1 MANKVTGIAA
11 TINYLRAISALAK
24 NVQGFPL
31 SKPRRV
37 RSRPFLRMVSEPQ
50 RGGGPLIGADGRLK
64 LPGGSAD
71 A

>member
-11 TINYLRAISALAK
+11 TINYLQAISALAE

-31 SKPRRV
+31 GKPRKV
-37 RSRPFLRMVSEPQ
+37 RSRLFLRTVSEPQ
-50 RGGGPLIGADGRLK
+50 RGGGSLIGADGRLK
-64 LPGGSAD
+64 LAGGSAD

>member
-11 TINYLRAISALAK
+11 TINYLRAISALAE

-31 SKPRRV
+31 GKPRRV

-50 RGGGPLIGADGRLK
+50 RGAARSLARTGA
-64 LPGGSAD
+64 
-71 A
+71 